1 MSNVAHRLRV
11 FENATVK
18 LSMLKTDE
26 ITGGWRKLHDEEIY
40 EKFCWCMLTFS
51 DEEGLNDSSCSMH
64 MLNKN
69 G

>member
-1 MSNVAHRLRV
+1 
-11 FENATVK
+11 
-18 LSMLKTDE
+18 MLKTDE